1 MIVMIGQDSGARTQE
16 DGRMIRDD
24 MGRPPK
30 TTTAGTL
37 ADS

>member
-1 MIVMIGQDSGARTQE
+1 MIGQDSGGWKGDSETV
-16 DGRMIRDD
+16 DI
-24 MGRPPK
+24 GRPPK